1 MTERELVLEY
11 RTAKDEVDELEDKL
25 KIAKDKFDKAQTALV
40 EELETKGASQTAKYD
55 GLGRIT
61 ILKPLVGARSLNEE
75 ALFEYLRGIGRDD
88 LMKLTVHHRTLS
100 AFVKER
106 LESGEE
112 IPEGI
117 IEYWFKNST
126 RLNK

>member
-11 RTAKDEVDELEDKL
+11 RTAKDEVDELEEKL
-25 KIAKDKFDKAQTALV
+25 KLAKDRFDKAQTALV

-75 ALFEYLRGIGRDD
+75 ALFEYLRKIGRDD

-106 LESGEE
+106 LENGDE
-112 IPEGI
+112 IPEGV
-117 IEYWFKNST
+117 IEYWFKPST

>member
-11 RTAKDEVDELEDKL
+11 KTAKDEVDELDEKL
-25 KIAKDKFDKAQTALV
+25 KTAKDRFKKAQEMLI
-40 EELETKGASQTAKYD
+40 EELQSKGASQTAKYD
-55 GLGRIT
+55 GVGRIT
-61 ILKPLVGARSLNEE
+61 ILKPLVGARSLDEE
-75 ALFEYLRGIGRDD
+75 KLFAYLKDIGRDD

-106 LESGEE
+106 LDQGSD
-112 IPEGI
+112 IPDFV
-117 IEYWFKNST
+117 EYWYTPST